1 MKKSIYK
8 IVTILLVVIILMEI
22 CGNCISMATETN
34 NNNNNSTEE
43 KSDNISV
50 KEGKLYINNELAKN
64 KKYVITK
71 DENFTSEIKLDENN
85 SSMSIEDYIPYV
97 LTTTKV
103 NDLYLWQAAILET
116 IQGKNENIKE
126 KYESCIWETDADGKL
141 VKLGDTSDYTGI
153 YNGRVYKNSTI
164 LTDTVIAVDKGT
176 NIETND
182 NKTFSYEEVENL
194 TVKELGDKEKTK
206 DIIFINEQGKV
217 QNNVL
222 KSDSKNLIGDVNLD
236 GEVSLV
242 DVILLNKYL
251 AGLVVL
257 SDQQKLNAD
266 CYSDGVIDDFDSMAL
281 IKFVILL
288 IDNLPEYPEAIEAK
302 KRNNGIDE
310 FYKENI
316 ENSVGNFD
324 LVKIAKTVKNKL
336 SAQEDAKYTNGNL
349 KLEDLYKEGKF
360 VNGINGSSFIEM
372 CLYQYSIYQSNKSV
386 KNYILD
392 NEDKLTNNNFY
403 DMTNEDL
410 EKLGWQKYEYVDKN
424 DILKGDILV
433 SEDKV
438 QIYEGYGSYA
448 CNEESEVKSRKLS
461 KVIEPGDGRYII
473 RTEPKEGKCGD
484 EVNWKIEN
492 NVLKISGEG
501 DMYDYKVKA
510 VPWIASAPSIV
521 GVNFSVNGQINSDK
535 LWVGVVDSMQGVKNK
550 STLTIENM
558 SSCHIA
564 DAVKII
570 RREIINR
577 QCSTLVTKIYANKD
591 SLDKIVVEF
600 YNGYMMGIDVS
611 EWQGEIDWEQVKKA
625 GIDFAILRCGYG
637 QSGED
642 VTFKR
647 NYRKARAAGIPIGTY
662 YFSYA
667 TTMEEFDGEVKH
679 LQSLLEGKAFELP
692 VYMDFEQEIPSYT
705 EFAKRY
711 CTLMQEAGYTNI
723 GVYANALYGFG
734 NDTLDLSQ
742 ISDNV
747 STWAANYPDLENENE
762 ITHHK
767 WHQYDIWQ
775 YSSKGNINGINANV
789 DLNIMY
795 SYLF

>member
-349 KLEDLYKEGKF
+349 KLEDF
-360 VNGINGSSFIEM
+360 SAT
-372 CLYQYSIYQSNKSV
+372 YS
-386 KNYILD
+386 
-392 NEDKLTNNNFY
+392 ERTF
-403 DMTNEDL
+403 
-410 EKLGWQKYEYVDKN
+410 
-424 DILKGDILV
+424 
-433 SEDKV
+433 
-438 QIYEGYGSYA
+438 
-448 CNEESEVKSRKLS
+448 SR
-461 KVIEPGDGRYII
+461 
-473 RTEPKEGKCGD
+473 
-484 EVNWKIEN
+484 
-492 NVLKISGEG
+492 
-501 DMYDYKVKA
+501 
-510 VPWIASAPSIV
+510 IAS
-521 GVNFSVNGQINSDK
+521 NYQMLK
-535 LWVGVVDSMQGVKNK
+535 LIGKDIRIQ
-550 STLTIENM
+550 
-558 SSCHIA
+558 
-564 DAVKII
+564 KIF
-570 RREIINR
+570 
-577 QCSTLVTKIYANKD
+577 L
-591 SLDKIVVEF
+591 
-600 YNGYMMGIDVS
+600 G
-611 EWQGEIDWEQVKKA
+611 
-625 GIDFAILRCGYG
+625 
-637 QSGED
+637 
-642 VTFKR
+642 
-647 NYRKARAAGIPIGTY
+647 
-662 YFSYA
+662 
-667 TTMEEFDGEVKH
+667 
-679 LQSLLEGKAFELP
+679 
-692 VYMDFEQEIPSYT
+692 
-705 EFAKRY
+705 
-711 CTLMQEAGYTNI
+711 
-723 GVYANALYGFG
+723 G
-734 NDTLDLSQ
+734 N
-742 ISDNV
+742 
-747 STWAANYPDLENENE
+747 
-762 ITHHK
+762 
-767 WHQYDIWQ
+767 
-775 YSSKGNINGINANV
+775 
-789 DLNIMY
+789 
-795 SYLF
+795 